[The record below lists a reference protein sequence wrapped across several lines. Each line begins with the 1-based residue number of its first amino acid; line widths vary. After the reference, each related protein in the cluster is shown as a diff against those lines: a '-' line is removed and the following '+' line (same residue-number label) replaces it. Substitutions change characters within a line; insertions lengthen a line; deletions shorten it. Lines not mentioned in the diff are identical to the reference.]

1 MREYDYRTNL
11 VGRMEAE
18 TEREIDHLRQRVE
31 HLERMLE
38 HCLCQLSCMEARVAE
53 LERRPVVVPAPE
65 APSRETVGCYRTVE
79 EAVKSLGLLEQSSTV
94 EMLEGELIIAPA
106 PTKARRRA

>member
-1 MREYDYRTNL
+1 MREYDYRTTL

-38 HCLCQLSCMEARVAE
+38 HCLCHLSCMEARVAE
-53 LERRPVVVPAPE
+53 LERRPVAVPAPQ
-65 APSRETVGCYRTVE
+65 APSRDAVSCYRTVE
-79 EAVKSLGLLEQSSTV
+79 EAVKSLGLLEQPGTV
-94 EMLEGELIIAPA
+94 EKFEGELIIALG
-106 PTKARRRA
+106 PTEPRRRA